1 LSAETYE
8 QARPDYP
15 EAALGWIVEQ
25 GRLEPGDTVVDVAA
39 GTGKLTRQLV
49 ARGLRV
55 VAVEPIGEMLEVL
68 RRVLPE
74 VETFEAVAEDLPLA
88 DGSADA
94 ITVGQAFHWF
104 DQEQVVPEFHRVLKP
119 GGVVAL
125 VWNVRDESDPLQAAY
140 AALLRPHRGSDY
152 PEPPWTAPL
161 EESEL
166 FDVERRDFAHSQV
179 MDADA
184 LVARAASV
192 SFVAQLPDEERDAL
206 LDRVHRLAPPGDFAF
221 PYLTKVFTGRSR

>member
-1 LSAETYE
+1 ME
-8 QARPDYP
+8 QAR
-15 EAALGWIVEQ
+15 
-25 GRLEPGDTVVDVAA
+25 LERDDTVVDVAA

-49 ARGLRV
+49 ARGLHV
-55 VAVEPIGEMLEVL
+55 VAVEPIGEMLDVL

-74 VETFEAVAEDLPLA
+74 VEALEGVAEDLPLA

-104 DQEQVVPEFHRVLKP
+104 DHERVVPEFHRVLKP
-119 GGVVAL
+119 GGTVAL
-125 VWNVRDESDPLQAAY
+125 VWNVRDDRDALQAAY
-140 AALLRPHRGSDY
+140 ADVLRPHRGSDY
-152 PEPPWTAPL
+152 PEPPWTGPL

-166 FDVERRDFAHSQV
+166 FDVERRDFPHSQV

-192 SFVAQLPDEERDAL
+192 SFVAQLPETARAELLERV
-206 LDRVHRLAPPGDFAF
+206 RRLAPAGEFAF
-221 PYLTKVFTGRSR
+221 PYLTKVFTGRAR

>member
-1 LSAETYE
+1 
-8 QARPDYP
+8 
-15 EAALGWIVEQ
+15 VERA
-25 GRLEPGDTVVDVAA
+25 RLEPGDTVVDVAA

-55 VAVEPIGEMLEVL
+55 VAVEPIGEMLDVL

-74 VETFEAVAEDLPLA
+74 VEALEGVAEDLPLA

-104 DQEQVVPEFHRVLKP
+104 DHERVVPEFHRVVKP

-125 VWNVRDESDPLQAAY
+125 VWNVRDESDALQAAY
-140 AALLRPHRGSDY
+140 ADVLRPHRGSDY
-152 PEPPWTAPL
+152 PEPPWTGPL

-166 FDVERRDFAHSQV
+166 FDVGRRDFPHSQV

-192 SFVAQLPDEERDAL
+192 SFVAQLPEGDRAELLERV
-206 LDRVHRLAPPGDFAF
+206 RRLAPAGEFAF
-221 PYLTKVFTGRSR
+221 PYLTKVFTGRAR